1 MIGDTQ
7 KKDLFDLI
15 SIQLIGTYGYLLR
28 QCLHLLNEFQQIRVI
43 NYYMSV
49 IFFVVL
55 KYIKRC

>member
-43 NYYMSV
+43 NYYMHV
-49 IFFVVL
+49 TFFVVL
-55 KYIKRC
+55 KSIKRC